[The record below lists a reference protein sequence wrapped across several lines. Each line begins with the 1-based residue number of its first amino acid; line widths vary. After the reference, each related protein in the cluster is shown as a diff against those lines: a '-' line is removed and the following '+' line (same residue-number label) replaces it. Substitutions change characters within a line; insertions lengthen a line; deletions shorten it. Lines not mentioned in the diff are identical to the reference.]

1 MKILSLMIISNILF
15 AHSLYAQRVFKEM
28 KNIEKN
34 EVSEYGYSK
43 GFLKMQNDTLLLCRD
58 LSRIEVYDKEQNL
71 LLEYGKEGKG
81 PGELLFILGMIIYKK
96 QLILLDN
103 TNNKVVYL
111 TFEKEP
117 RLIKEV
123 PIRENGSQ
131 FFIVNDTL
139 IVKHSLNDYLLAEY
153 NDNGDIISTYP
164 ELNEDDSFNMFG
176 MSGDIF
182 YENNYFHVFKSY
194 NLEVTSFMRKSK
206 NYTTDKLQ
214 NEFNTVKKVEIP
226 KIDLSDRTPGIR
238 SYSPPK
244 TKVIYLYNKI
254 DDKLLIL
261 NYGLNEKKEIARIV
275 DIYDWSSRNYQYSIK
290 INPELEMG
298 DINLYFPNDLNNYYT
313 RLPDLSIYHVK
324 YTLD

>member
-131 FFIVNDTL
+131 FFITVAATPWLDG
-139 IVKHSLNDYLLAEY
+139 KHSIFGQVVEGYDVVEK
-153 NDNGDIISTYP
+153 ISNVSKGPMDRPTQ
-164 ELNEDDSFNMFG
+164 D
-176 MSGDIF
+176 
-182 YENNYFHVFKSY
+182 
-194 NLEVTSFMRKSK
+194 VTI
-206 NYTTDKLQ
+206 
-214 NEFNTVKKVEIP
+214 NTVTIE
-226 KIDLSDRTPGIR
+226 R
-238 SYSPPK
+238 
-244 TKVIYLYNKI
+244 
-254 DDKLLIL
+254 
-261 NYGLNEKKEIARIV
+261 
-275 DIYDWSSRNYQYSIK
+275 
-290 INPELEMG
+290 
-298 DINLYFPNDLNNYYT
+298 
-313 RLPDLSIYHVK
+313 
-324 YTLD
+324 

>member
-261 NYGLNEKKEIARIV
+261 N
-275 DIYDWSSRNYQYSIK
+275 
-290 INPELEMG
+290 
-298 DINLYFPNDLNNYYT
+298 
-313 RLPDLSIYHVK
+313 
-324 YTLD
+324 